1 MQKALWSWVSFRR
14 LPGVLS
20 TRCGALIFAT
30 ALLVSGHLAPAL
42 ADSKTPS
49 SVADYIGQKRVD
61 AEGEQ
66 PRVIGGEFA
75 DEGEWPWQVAII
87 STQRLKQAMADSDQ
101 SVRSQAQYR
110 AMFCGGSFISP
121 EWILTAAHCV
131 VDMYDDGTFD
141 TWRPGAIEILVGT
154 NDLLR
159 GDRIPASRII
169 VHDDYSPAT
178 NDHDIALVKL
188 AAPAFEG
195 DGTDTMRTVT
205 PATAELEKQLATSG
219 ADATVTGWGLTE
231 SESIPVKLLE
241 AEIKIQKNA
250 TCNANI
256 VEDRKPAIRHY
267 LRKISEYTNVPAETL
282 QDVFSVLVKKAKG
295 PITENMIC
303 AGLVSGAK
311 DACNGDSG
319 GPLVIK
325 SADGTY
331 VQVGVVSW
339 GAFPIS
345 PENDDGRKV
354 RCGYPQFFGYYT
366 RISRYTDWLQ
376 QNMSE

>member
-1 MQKALWSWVSFRR
+1 MQF
-14 LPGVLS
+14 GVLGRTTS
-20 TRCGALIFAT
+20 CLRPKTILGRASVVMAS
-30 ALLVSGHLAPAL
+30 LLLMIAGQIAPAP
-42 ADSKTPS
+42 AAAKSPR
-49 SVADYIGQKRVD
+49 SVADYVGEKRIES
-61 AEGEQ
+61 EGEQ
-66 PRVIGGEFA
+66 PRVVGGEYA

-87 STQRLKQAMADSDQ
+87 STQRFKEAMADSDQ
-101 SVRSQAQYR
+101 KVRNQAQYR

-131 VDMYDDGTFD
+131 VDMYDDGTFEA
-141 TWRPGAIEILVGT
+141 WRPDAIEVLVGT
-154 NDLLR
+154 NDLTQ
-159 GDRIPASRII
+159 GERIAASRIV
-169 VHDDYSPAT
+169 VHDGYVPTT
-178 NDHDIALVKL
+178 NDNDIALVKL

-195 DGTDTMRTVT
+195 DGTATMRTVM
-205 PATAELEKQLATSG
+205 PATLELEKQLATTG
-219 ADATVTGWGLTE
+219 AAATVTGWGLTE

-241 AEIKIQKNA
+241 AEIKIQENA

-256 VEDRKPAIRHY
+256 VEDRKPAIRYY
-267 LRKISEYTNVPAETL
+267 LNEISKYANVPSETL
-282 QDVFSVLVKKAKG
+282 QNVFSVLVKKAKG

-325 SADGTY
+325 GSDGTY
-331 VQVGVVSW
+331 IQVGVVSW
-339 GAFPIS
+339 GAFPVS

-366 RISRYTDWLQ
+366 RVSKYTDWLKEH
-376 QNMSE
+376 MSE

>member
-1 MQKALWSWVSFRR
+1 MQTGLWIWVSVRD
-14 LPGVLS
+14 LPGAFAGYMTVLFLS
-20 TRCGALIFAT
+20 AT
-30 ALLVSGHLAPAL
+30 LLTAGHINPAQ
-42 ADSKTPS
+42 ADGKTPR
-49 SVADYIGQKRVD
+49 SVADYVGQKRVD
-61 AEGEQ
+61 SEGEQ
-66 PRVIGGEFA
+66 PRVIGGAVA

-87 STQRLKQAMADSDQ
+87 STQRLKEAMTDGDQ
-101 SVRSQAQYR
+101 GVRNRAQYS
-110 AMFCGGSFISP
+110 AMFCGGSFITS

-131 VDMYDDGTFD
+131 VNMYEDGTFD
-141 TWRPGAIEILVGT
+141 PWRPEAIEILVGT
-154 NDLLR
+154 NDLT
-159 GDRIPASRII
+159 GGKRIATSRII
-169 VHDDYSPAT
+169 VHDGYVPST
-178 NDHDIALVKL
+178 NDNDIALVKL
-188 AAPAFEG
+188 ATPAFEG

-205 PATAELEKQLATSG
+205 PATAELEQQLATTG
-219 ADATVTGWGLTE
+219 AAATVTGWGLTE

-267 LRKISEYTNVPAETL
+267 LNEISKFTNVPTDTL
-282 QDVFSVLVKKAKG
+282 KNVFSILVKKAKG

-325 SADGTY
+325 GADSNY

-339 GAFPIS
+339 GAFPVS
-345 PENDDGRKV
+345 PENNDGRKV

-366 RISRYTDWLQ
+366 RVSQYTDWLHQ
-376 QNMSE
+376 SMSE